1 MSPARTTEVVIIGAG
16 IAGTAI
22 ARELSKYQ
30 TKVML
35 IEKAAEICFGSTK
48 ASTAIIHPGFPVA
61 GAPLKTKFILQGNRM
76 FEQLA
81 SELNISFKK
90 MGELT
95 VARNKNE
102 LESLKKLKDE
112 GQAAGIAGLKIIDKY
127 QLQKM
132 EPNVTKDN
140 LGALYASTAAIVL
153 PFEVAIALAENAS
166 QNGVSILVDTEVID
180 LERLPNKHLLVKTNQ
195 GDLEAEFVVNA
206 AGVFADEVASMVGAN
221 DFSIAPHKGE
231 EYLLDNRVGNLINR
245 PLFPMIDWSLIIPT
259 VDGNIIL
266 GTTYTPAENR
276 YDFAT
281 TSQGFKRIFG
291 MAQQLVPALS
301 PRDIIRS
308 FAGLR
313 GMNTRTS
320 DYIIEPSKKEP
331 RFINVVLGSPGIT
344 SAPAIA
350 QLVVEILASQGLKL
364 INNPYFNP
372 QRRRIPRFSDCSE
385 EQKKVL
391 MAQDPHYSHVVCR
404 CETVTEGEIIEA
416 IRRGA
421 RTVDGVKYRTRAG
434 MGRCQG
440 GFCGPRV
447 VQILA
452 RELNIPV
459 TEVTKRGQNSH
470 LLFFENKQLLRER
483 LR

>member
-30 TKVML
+30 TKVVL

-48 ASTAIIHPGFPVA
+48 ASTAIIHPGFPIA

-81 SELNISFKK
+81 SELDISFKK
-90 MGELT
+90 LGELT
-95 VARNKNE
+95 VARNKDE

-112 GQAAGIAGLKIIDKY
+112 GQAAGIPGLKIIDKY
-127 QLQKM
+127 QLQEM

-166 QNGVSILVDTEVID
+166 QNGVSILVDTKVID
-180 LERLPNKHLLVKTNQ
+180 LEPLPNKHLLVKTSQ

-206 AGVFADEVASMVGAN
+206 AGMFADEVASMVGAN

-266 GTTYTPAENR
+266 GTTYTPVENR

-281 TSQGFKRIFG
+281 TPQGFKRIFG

-308 FAGLR
+308 FA
-313 GMNTRTS
+313 
-320 DYIIEPSKKEP
+320 
-331 RFINVVLGSPGIT
+331 
-344 SAPAIA
+344 
-350 QLVVEILASQGLKL
+350 
-364 INNPYFNP
+364 
-372 QRRRIPRFSDCSE
+372 
-385 EQKKVL
+385 
-391 MAQDPHYSHVVCR
+391 
-404 CETVTEGEIIEA
+404 
-416 IRRGA
+416 
-421 RTVDGVKYRTRAG
+421 
-434 MGRCQG
+434 
-440 GFCGPRV
+440 
-447 VQILA
+447 
-452 RELNIPV
+452 
-459 TEVTKRGQNSH
+459 
-470 LLFFENKQLLRER
+470 
-483 LR
+483 